1 MIEDNT
7 FQKAV
12 DLINKSRM
20 ILITTHAKPD
30 GDALGSLTAVCEAL
44 KKLGK
49 EVKPLLLSRPPQVYD
64 FLFEEKAPVLGR
76 DVQLDDLTAGRFG
89 NFDLIVIVDTNSPTQ
104 LPEFE
109 KYLKT
114 ASAPVLVIDHH
125 RTSDGLGGVELADA
139 DTAAAGLVVLDLFKY
154 AGWEITKKIAEAL
167 FVAVSTDTGWFEFN
181 NTDGRVFSA
190 CAELIA
196 AGAEPAK
203 IYHQVYENF
212 SIERFNL
219 MILMLNS
226 FRLHLDG
233 RYAVMKITQQDFK
246 QTGAILADTDNLI
259 NECRRINTVDTI
271 ALFTEL
277 KDGRIRCSLRSKGA
291 VDVSEVAAKFGGGGH
306 KMAAGAFVPAPIE
319 NAMQL
324 IYNEIVNKLGCIE

>member
-1 MIEDNT
+1 MIESKT
-7 FQKAV
+7 FQQAV

-30 GDALGSLTAVCEAL
+30 GDALGSLIAVCEAL
-44 KKLGK
+44 KQLGK
-49 EVKPLLLSRPPQVYD
+49 EVKPLLLSRPPQGYD
-64 FLFEEKAPVLGR
+64 FLFEEKAPVLGKEL
-76 DVQLDDLTAGRFG
+76 QLEDLTAGRFG
-89 NFDLIVIVDTNSPTQ
+89 KFDLIVIVDTNSSTQ
-104 LPEFE
+104 LPDFE

-114 ASAPVLVIDHH
+114 TSVPVLVIDHH
-125 RTSDGLGGVELADA
+125 KTSDGLGTVELADA
-139 DTAAAGLVVLDLFKY
+139 DAAAAGLVVLDLFKY

-167 FVAVSTDTGWFEFN
+167 FVAASTDTGWFEFN
-181 NTDGRVFSA
+181 NTDGRVFST
-190 CAELIA
+190 CAELME

-226 FRLHLDG
+226 FRLHLEG

-324 IYNEIVNKLGCIE
+324 IYKEIDNKLCHK